1 MLKITYTENG
11 LYLER
16 LNTSLETWLSRR
28 ILVSLRAGTSIYA
41 EPSTASLLLPVGLPY
56 FKDVKVL
63 AEKNSN
69 LLAVNVCDEY
79 SVEAILEGTWV
90 TTDNACDDGI
100 FVCHLEEEVEFFLY
114 QFWRE
119 DSFGTSDTSLIEE

>member
-16 LNTSLETWLSRR
+16 LTSSLESWLSRR
-28 ILVSLRAGTSIYA
+28 VLVSLRAGTSIYA

-56 FKDVKVL
+56 FQNAKIL
-63 AEKNSN
+63 AEKKNN

-100 FVCHLEEEVEFFLY
+100 FVCHLEEDVEFFLY
-114 QFWRE
+114 EFWKK
-119 DSFGTSDTSLIEE
+119 DSLGTSDTSLIEE